1 MSLIPGGVF
10 NELIKQLNV
19 PGSAIGNNNQVLLV
33 FKESIEATNHPR
45 SPKPTREITFGRKA
59 TTNSKTK
66 LTSGEDSVS
75 EWKTTTK

>member
-1 MSLIPGGVF
+1 MIFQQEKYLMSLDLQCLVMDK
-10 NELIKQLNV
+10 EK
-19 PGSAIGNNNQVLLV
+19 GNNNQVLLV